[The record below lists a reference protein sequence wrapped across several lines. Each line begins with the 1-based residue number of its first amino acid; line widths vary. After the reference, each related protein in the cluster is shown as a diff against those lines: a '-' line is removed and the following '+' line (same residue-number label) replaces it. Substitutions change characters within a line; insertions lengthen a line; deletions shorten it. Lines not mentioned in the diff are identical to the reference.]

1 MNKWLARLRAL
12 DADTDPGANI
22 FEISE
27 TMADQTTH
35 RVFGDNEDF
44 GTRSVAEISPGDA
57 LGHTPGVPQE
67 ATRRAPDCPTLP
79 GAEISE
85 IVGTAVPWSG
95 KGAALDDV
103 FSDARVFTCGRC
115 GSTTF
120 GAVDGG
126 EVCVTC
132 SARAVGWGRDSL
144 VTAAALEAA
153 LTRVTSA
160 REIVLDV
167 ETDGLEP
174 FLAGHRLIGLAIEAD
189 GIPFYF
195 AFRHRAG
202 IEANL
207 PEAALARV
215 LEAALQPGRPV
226 LGHNVRFDALLM
238 ALEGERW
245 YHLLLNPDGVPLED
259 TGLHAQLHN
268 ECEPNASL
276 DALGQRYLGD
286 AAMKRARKAELLAAL
301 RALYPTRSVA
311 MMRRLHP
318 GETLSTAELRALHP
332 QVKDKDLMGHLAEL
346 PPAQV
351 ALYAAGDVAD
361 TRALRDHYLPLLASA
376 GHERLARELADFSRL
391 LTRIQH
397 RGIRLDRQLC
407 RERITALRAESA
419 AQLAALRAATTPTF
433 NPHSTKDVQAVFGL
447 TGSTSKEVLANLS
460 DARAQQVIDAR
471 RTRTEVYD
479 GLLRYLGADDI
490 LHPHF
495 HLAAGVD
502 GEGGTR
508 TGRLSSSDPN
518 LQNLPKRDITNPLLA
533 ARQAIIARP
542 GFVLLK
548 FDYEKAEPWMAAHYS
563 HSKALYD
570 VYHGGLDLYVEL
582 AKRVGGDY
590 QAAKSAWLSI
600 PYGTGIRSLMR
611 RYGWSWEKAQQV
623 RAGFFAEYPEIE
635 CEMRKAKA
643 EVMQTGG
650 ITLWTGRRLHF
661 NADMKRAIAQRK
673 QLSVESDVS
682 YMAWN
687 SLIQGGVGEMVRVA
701 MQRLE
706 RPLAAVGAF
715 MILQCHDEIVIE
727 CPVGAVDAVVA
738 LTCEQMTAFDFWL
751 RPRVECERGENY
763 WDMTKIRAAIP
774 SPRLSDSV

>member
-1 MNKWLARLRAL
+1 MTGVALVAHLRRRGFQLRVEGGKLQVAPRQKL
-12 DADTDPGANI
+12 TDADRIAI
-22 FEISE
+22 RE
-27 TMADQTTH
+27 
-35 RVFGDNEDF
+35 
-44 GTRSVAEISPGDA
+44 
-57 LGHTPGVPQE
+57 
-67 ATRRAPDCPTLP
+67 
-79 GAEISE
+79 
-85 IVGTAVPWSG
+85 
-95 KGAALDDV
+95 
-103 FSDARVFTCGRC
+103 ARVELKALVATEGPAAP
-115 GSTTF
+115 
-120 GAVDGG
+120 AVTGPG
-126 EVCVTC
+126 QALLEP
-132 SARAVGWGRDSL
+132 SPAPPRSPL
-144 VTAAALEAA
+144 VTPDTLESALAA
-153 LTRVTSA
+153 VTAA

-174 FLAGHRLIGLAIEAD
+174 FLAGHRLIGLAILAD
-189 GIPFYF
+189 GDAFYF
-195 AFRHRAG
+195 PFRHRAG
-202 IEANL
+202 VKTNL
-207 PEAALARV
+207 PESDLVRV
-215 LEAALQPGRPV
+215 LEAALQPGRPI

-245 YHLLLNPDGVPLED
+245 YRLLLEPDGVPLED
-259 TGLHAQLHN
+259 TILHALLHN
-268 ECEPNASL
+268 ECEPDASL

-286 AAMKRARKAELLAAL
+286 AAVKQARKAELLAAL

-311 MMRRLHP
+311 MMRRLHR
-318 GETLSTAELRALHP
+318 GEMLSTAELRALHP

-351 ALYAAGDVAD
+351 APYAAGDVAD
-361 TRALRDHYLPLLASA
+361 TRALRDFYRPLLAGA
-376 GHERLARELADFSRL
+376 GHDTLARELGDFSRL
-391 LTRIQH
+391 LARSEH
-397 RGIRLDRQLC
+397 RGILVDRQLC
-407 RERITALRAESA
+407 LERITALRAESA
-419 AQLAALRAATTPTF
+419 AQLAALRAVTTPTF
-433 NPHSTKDVQAVFGL
+433 NPRSPKDVQAVFGL
-447 TGSTSKEVLANLS
+447 TGSTSKEVLATLS
-460 DARAQQVIDAR
+460 DPRAQQVINAR
-471 RTRTEVYD
+471 RTHTEVYD

-563 HSKALYD
+563 HAKALYD
-570 VYHGGLDLYVEL
+570 VYHGGRDLYVEL

-600 PYGTGIRSLMR
+600 PYGSGVTGLMR
-611 RYGWSWEKAQQV
+611 RHGWSWEKAEQV

-635 CEMRKAKA
+635 CEMRKAA
-643 EVMQTGG
+643 EEVKQTGG

-673 QLSVESDVS
+673 QQSVESDVS

-687 SLIQGGVGEMVRVA
+687 SLIQGGVGEMVRTA

-715 MILQCHDEIVIE
+715 MIIQCHDEIVVE
-727 CPVGAVDAVVA
+727 CPVDAVDAVVA

-763 WDMTKIRAAIP
+763 WEMTKIREAIP
-774 SPRLSDSV
+774 SPCLSDSVTSAVPSHLLQDQSCPP